1 MKYAWLLTLAL
12 LSTQAQAGIGSVS
25 ELQGSALQVQHGKSV
40 TPGALKSS
48 IESNDVVITG
58 SNTVTGIK
66 FVDDTKVKITANSRL
81 VIDDFVFDPKHS
93 DAGKLALKVA
103 LGTVQYASG
112 QIAKNNHQ
120 NVAIKTPT
128 ATIGVRGTDFAMTVD
143 ESGRSLVVLLPSCD
157 DPKKAKTF
165 DVLGNCVT
173 GVIDVTNDSG
183 VLVTLTKPFTAT
195 LVADAQ
201 AAPGAIIQLQPNI
214 DIGNNLLVS
223 KPEALNQWIE
233 EHEEKKDE
241 KRKPGS
247 KTSDD
252 DKKKVAKETTEKAQK
267 DAAEAAAAETK
278 LIAAAAGTKDIAAIG
293 TNGCG
298 VFDACGNE
306 KGRNWYEKTD
316 PIRGDYVRIRM
327 GEKNDNTNYYVA
339 QNTKDLGMMVIG
351 PGSGWNTIIIRQTN
365 Q

>member
-25 ELQGSALQVQHGKSV
+25 ELQGTALQVKHGNSV
-40 TPGALKSS
+40 SPGSLKTS
-48 IESNDVVITG
+48 ISSNDTVITG
-58 SNTVTGIK
+58 SNTTTGIK
-66 FVDDTKVKITANSRL
+66 FVDDTKVKITSNSRL
-81 VIDDFVFDPKHS
+81 VIDDFVFDPKQS
-93 DAGKLALKVA
+93 DAGKLAMRVA

-143 ESGRSLVVLLPSCD
+143 ESGRSLVILLPSCD

-165 DVLGNCVT
+165 DIIGNCVT
-173 GVIDVTNDSG
+173 GAIDVTNDSG
-183 VLVTLTKPFTAT
+183 VIVSLTKAFTAT
-195 LVADAQ
+195 LVADAGT
-201 AAPGAIIQLQPNI
+201 APGAVIQLQPNI
-214 DIGNNLLVS
+214 NVGNDLLVA
-223 KPEALNQWIE
+223 KPEALNQWIA
-233 EHEEKKDE
+233 EHEEKKEE

-247 KTSDD
+247 VASDD
-252 DKKKVAKETTEKAQK
+252 DKKKVAKETTDKAQK
-267 DAAEAAAAETK
+267 DAADSANSETK
-278 LIAAAAGTKDIAAIG
+278 LIAAAAGTRDIAAIG

-316 PIRGDYVRIRM
+316 PIRGDYVRIKM

-339 QNTKDLGMMVIG
+339 QNTRDLGMMIIG

>member
-1 MKYAWLLTLAL
+1 MKYAWLLALAL
-12 LSTQAQAGIGSVS
+12 LSTQAHAGIGSVS
-25 ELQGSALQVQHGKSV
+25 ELQGSALQVKRGSSV
-40 TPGALKSS
+40 TPGALKTG
-48 IESNDVVITG
+48 INSNDTVITG

-81 VIDDFVFDPKHS
+81 VIDDFVFDPKQS

-103 LGTVQYASG
+103 LGTVKYASG

-120 NVAIKTPT
+120 NVAVRTPT
-128 ATIGVRGTDFAMTVD
+128 ATIGVRGTDFSMTVD
-143 ESGRSLVVLLPSCD
+143 ESGRSLVILLPSCD

-165 DVLGNCVT
+165 DITGNCVT

-195 LVADAQ
+195 LVADSS
-201 AAPGAIIQLQPNI
+201 AAPGAIIQLQPTI
-214 DIGNNLLVS
+214 DVGNDLMVA
-223 KPEALNQWIE
+223 KPEALNQWIAD
-233 EHEEKKDE
+233 HEEKKEE
-241 KRKPGS
+241 KRKPGTV
-247 KTSDD
+247 TSDE
-252 DKKKVAKETTEKAQK
+252 DKKKVAKESTDQAQK
-267 DAAEAAAAETK
+267 DAAAKAASETQ
-278 LIAAAAGTKDIAAIG
+278 LLAAAAGTKDLAAIG

-316 PIRGDYVRIRM
+316 PIRGDYIRVRM
-327 GEKNDNTNYYVA
+327 GEKNDNTNYYVS
-339 QNTKDLGMMVIG
+339 QNTRDLGMMVIG
-351 PGSGWNTIIIRQTN
+351 PGSGWNTVIIRQTN